1 MSKIKRNK
9 IQKLLKI
16 REAAEM
22 LSVNPETLRRW
33 DRTGKLKA
41 IIISPP
47 TGEAMVSLTESIS
60 KRGDRRYRK
69 EDIEKL
75 IRFERF

>member
-1 MSKIKRNK
+1 MAKKIK
-9 IQKLLKI
+9 LLRI

-33 DRTGKLKA
+33 DRSGELKA
-41 IIISPP
+41 IKI
-47 TGEAMVSLTESIS
+47 G

-69 EDIEKL
+69 EDIERLVNSKYEY
-75 IRFERF
+75 R